1 MLLTVSWL
9 GILRTFVWLLLSG
22 SGHSRSMSTWYT
34 GLGAPQL
41 AMYNQSAGK
50 IFYSL
55 CNSNSTPIFPANDT
69 AAFHLDIPPANNT
82 SIAGTG
88 YESDGHNV
96 VRSYLFSCSI
106 TIPTV
111 I

>member
-1 MLLTVSWL
+1 
-9 GILRTFVWLLLSG
+9 
-22 SGHSRSMSTWYT
+22 MSTWYT

-50 IFYSL
+50 IYYSL

-88 YESDGHNV
+88 YESDGRNV
-96 VRSYLFSCSI
+96 VRNSLLSCLI
-106 TIPTV
+106 TIPRV
-111 I
+111 MSSEI